1 MKKTI
6 FLLLL
11 FLGFTTLQAQ
21 ELNSTP
27 TLSTSSNGV
36 TKKQMSASNAGIFAS
51 RQTVTTAST
60 RNTETIYF
68 AVTQSTQN
76 CDSQESNPA
85 QCGATTTMMSVETN
99 PSTNR
104 APGAKYY
111 IRSNTNNPWGQV
123 TNEAAM
129 DAAFGAGNWTQ
140 AFFETLVMGTVF
152 SPGTNF
158 VFLEG
163 SDGGANELNTFLTT
177 NLAAIEA
184 WVNGGGKLILNAAPN
199 EGSNINFGFGG
210 TTLVYTDFSSNV
222 AAVDPLHPAFVGPL
236 TPTATAMSGTSY
248 GHATISGTG
257 YTNILLDTGDSGVVL
272 AEKDWGAGHVIVGGM
287 TTTNWHSPAT
297 EAFNFRANLFTY
309 ADDYGGAGCPPFEIA
324 GPYCDPCTTPGT
336 NFALACST
344 GPNSIIQGIDVS
356 GVPGNVNVLSLDFM
370 QDSQGT
376 NPGTATV
383 NLFCGPAGANP
394 PPYSGTDVPFYTEN
408 FPINGANDGSCVTL
422 TFTTPPTIDG
432 TCDTMWVEV
441 LVGTGRLLY
450 TPSSCDGNAATGTN
464 SWIQAPACGINNPT
478 TFAALG
484 FPNNDVGYSASF
496 ECNLGAPPVISCPSD
511 IVLDNA
517 AGQCSAVANYAGT
530 AIDPEDGDISGDIV
544 YTPAS

>member
-1 MKKTI
+1 
-6 FLLLL
+6 
-11 FLGFTTLQAQ
+11 
-21 ELNSTP
+21 P

-272 AEKDWGAGHVIVGGM
+272 AEKDWGAGHVIVG
-287 TTTNWHSPAT
+287 
-297 EAFNFRANLFTY
+297 
-309 ADDYGGAGCPPFEIA
+309 
-324 GPYCDPCTTPGT
+324 
-336 NFALACST
+336 
-344 GPNSIIQGIDVS
+344 
-356 GVPGNVNVLSLDFM
+356 
-370 QDSQGT
+370 
-376 NPGTATV
+376 
-383 NLFCGPAGANP
+383 
-394 PPYSGTDVPFYTEN
+394 
-408 FPINGANDGSCVTL
+408 
-422 TFTTPPTIDG
+422 
-432 TCDTMWVEV
+432 
-441 LVGTGRLLY
+441 
-450 TPSSCDGNAATGTN
+450 
-464 SWIQAPACGINNPT
+464 
-478 TFAALG
+478 
-484 FPNNDVGYSASF
+484 
-496 ECNLGAPPVISCPSD
+496 
-511 IVLDNA
+511 
-517 AGQCSAVANYAGT
+517 
-530 AIDPEDGDISGDIV
+530 
-544 YTPAS
+544 